1 MIITGTTKQLHVV
14 IFPEWLGSLKPT
26 IQLSTT
32 RKTEQNVKIYMF
44 GDTGK
49 ISRQWELR
57 GGGTSS
63 GKRKKSGKVGWK
75 FGTAS
80 FLNTA
85 TDSDRENR
93 SWRIEA
99 KKKNRVQHLSRRRG
113 LGKQPGFYLDPQRL
127 QSRNKEGAEI
137 RPTFTRTEAQ
147 VGIILTTDW
156 LGWSTPSLTAKIKF
170 PG

>member
-1 MIITGTTKQLHVV
+1 MITTGTTKQLHVV
-14 IFPEWLGSLKPT
+14 IFPEWLGSLKAT

-63 GKRKKSGKVGWK
+63 GKRKKSGKVGWT

-80 FLNTA
+80 FLKTT
-85 TDSDRENR
+85 TDSDRENS
-93 SWRIEA
+93 SWRKEA
-99 KKKNRVQHLSRRRG
+99 KKKYRVQHLPRRRG
-113 LGKQPGFYLDPQRL
+113 PGKQAGFYLDPERL
-127 QSRNKEGAEI
+127 QSRNKDGAEI
-137 RPTFTRTEAQ
+137 RPTFIRTEAQ

-156 LGWSTPSLTAKIKF
+156 LRRSTPSLTAKI